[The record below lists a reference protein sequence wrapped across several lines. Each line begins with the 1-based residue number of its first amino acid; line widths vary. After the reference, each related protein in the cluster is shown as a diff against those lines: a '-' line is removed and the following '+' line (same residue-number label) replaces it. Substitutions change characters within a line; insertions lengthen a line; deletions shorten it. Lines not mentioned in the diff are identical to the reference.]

1 MRIKSIRLFVV
12 FALLAFAAK
21 AMNVFD
27 DVGSAIRSGDA
38 RQIARYFN
46 TNVDLTILNQED
58 VFSKAQAEMVLRDFF
73 TKNSPK
79 TFTIIHQGVS
89 KEGAK
94 YAIGTLTTAQ
104 GQTYRTYFFVKES
117 GGAAFIQELRFERE

>member
-1 MRIKSIRLFVV
+1 MRFKTIHLLV
-12 FALLAFAAK
+12 ALTFSVLVAK
-21 AMNVFD
+21 AVDVFD
-27 DVGSAIRSGDA
+27 EVGSAIRSGDA
-38 RQIARYFN
+38 RLIARYFN

-73 TKNSPK
+73 AKNSPK
-79 TFTIIHQGVS
+79 SFNIIHQGVS

-117 GGAAFIQELRFERE
+117 GGTAFIQELRFERE